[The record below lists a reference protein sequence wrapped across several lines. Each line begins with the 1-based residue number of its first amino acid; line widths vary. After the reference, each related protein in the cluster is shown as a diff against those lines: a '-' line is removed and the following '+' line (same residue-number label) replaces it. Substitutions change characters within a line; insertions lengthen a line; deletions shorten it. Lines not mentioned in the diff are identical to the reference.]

1 MTCTAFAVGTQGAG
15 QGKQH
20 EVVAVSRQ
28 PA

>member
-1 MTCTAFAVGTQGAG
+1 MTCAAFTVDTPGAG